1 MGATETVQGCLL
13 APWTSLRERG
23 SPLSPCLGMAN
34 GARRNRLSGASSLK
48 IHGVML
54 SVIRADAGQF
64 FAGYRTEGESIGLII
79 CA

>member
-1 MGATETVQGCLL
+1 
-13 APWTSLRERG
+13 
-23 SPLSPCLGMAN
+23 
-34 GARRNRLSGASSLK
+34 
-48 IHGVML
+48 ML